1 MGFMGTDNISPAQGP
16 AISAGGAGGLERKR
30 IHPQKFMLWVAMGSM
45 SMAFAGLTSGYV
57 VREAQ
62 GNWRYFNL
70 PHVFGW
76 STAVIM
82 ISSITMFF
90 GVRAFK
96 SREMPKFR
104 LLITATLMLGLLF
117 GVLQYAGFYQLYHQL
132 QQIRINGQVLNE
144 TATVR
149 VDGNPSES
157 FLFIISGLHLAHL
170 LSGII
175 ALLFVFFRAFRTSVK
190 TYNATG
196 LEIVAG
202 YWHFVDI
209 LWLYL
214 FIFFLVN
221 Q

>member
-1 MGFMGTDNISPAQGP
+1 MTMENVSSLGT
-16 AISAGGAGGLERKR
+16 GGTRKKM
-30 IHPQKFMLWVAMGSM
+30 HPQKFMLWIAMGSM
-45 SMAFAGLTSGYV
+45 SMAFAGLTSGYM

-62 GNWRYFNL
+62 GNWRYFSL
-70 PHVFGW
+70 PHVFAY
-76 STAVIM
+76 STAVILV
-82 ISSITMFF
+82 SSVTMFL

-96 SREMPKFR
+96 AREMPKFK
-104 LLITATLMLGLLF
+104 LLITGTLLLGLLF
-117 GVLQYAGFYQLYHQL
+117 GLLQFAGFYQLYHQV
-132 QQIRINGQVLNE
+132 QQVRINGQVLNE
-144 TATVR
+144 TSTIR
-149 VDGNPSES
+149 LNGNPSES
-157 FLFIISGLHLAHL
+157 FLFIISGLHLLHL
-170 LSGII
+170 VSGII
-175 ALLFVFFRAFRTSVK
+175 ALLFVFFRAFRTRVK